1 MKKILKRT
9 NIKIDKNL
17 ALSHYSEGLPEN
29 EELTLNN
36 IAGCDSPW
44 FHFIFFRHKLGQAN
58 SNKRPTKGDEILD
71 LLSHCASYYLLS
83 SRAPDK
89 TLAT

>member
-9 NIKIDKNL
+9 NIKTDKNL

-29 EELTLNN
+29 EKITLN

-44 FHFIFFRHKLGQAN
+44 FHFIFFRLKLGQAN
-58 SNKRPTKGDEILD
+58 LNKRPTKGDEILD
-71 LLSHCASYYLLS
+71 LLSHRASNYLLS